1 MGQSAKGPSRRPD
14 GARRERPPAGQSRRW
29 RRGPSTPSAKPG
41 NPAPLPARTR
51 RTPSQPPSPAT
62 RRDRGGAPGWG
73 KPARMTRRTQE
84 NLVRKWPACRRPET
98 QRPRRL
104 AEGAGRTSA
113 PRAQRLRP
121 GSAPPARPSAPPPR
135 IPAPPPP
142 PPPQQPLWEL
152 RAARPREAGAE
163 EGGEGQRS
171 PPPRRPARLPS
182 PKPTHLLLLLLL
194 VSPSWPPARPSR
206 RRADAVP
213 LPRGRRRRRR
223 RPARPPAAKAAGRVR
238 RRPHP
243 SALPRTQDSAP
254 YAARTQ

>member
-1 MGQSAKGPSRRPD
+1 MGHSAKGPSRRPD

-142 PPPQQPLWEL
+142 PPQQPLWEL

-223 RPARPPAAKAAGRVR
+223 RPARLRAPAA
-238 RRPHP
+238 
-243 SALPRTQDSAP
+243 
-254 YAARTQ
+254 AARPDRPRPRPAGCARTSPESERGE